1 MKNKQL
7 VFYIL
12 GTILFIYALV
22 LNLPSILDFEF
33 PNAIMAF
40 GLAIMAFC
48 LAYLTPH
55 FAEKD
60 ERAQKIRERA
70 IYMSYFWGMGFLL
83 ILLIVFNPLS
93 TFELAAFQLLSL
105 FIALYLSI
113 VFLNMVYY
121 ARKY

>member
-1 MKNKQL
+1 
-7 VFYIL
+7 
-12 GTILFIYALV
+12 
-22 LNLPSILDFEF
+22 
-33 PNAIMAF
+33 MAF

-83 ILLIVFNPLS
+83 VLLIVFNPLS
-93 TFELAAFQLLSL
+93 TFELATFQLLSL

>member
-48 LAYLTPH
+48 LAYLTTH

-83 ILLIVFNPLS
+83 VLLIVFNPLS

>member
-7 VFYIL
+7 LFYIL
-12 GTILFIYALV
+12 GAVLFIHALV
-22 LNLPSILDFEF
+22 LNLPSILAFEF

-70 IYMSYFWGMGFLL
+70 VYMSYFWGMGFLF
-83 ILLIVFNPLS
+83 LLFMLFNPFS

>member
-1 MKNKQL
+1 MVVQ
-7 VFYIL
+7 IL
-12 GTILFIYALV
+12 GTILFINALV
-22 LNLPSILDFEF
+22 LNLPSILAFEF

-83 ILLIVFNPLS
+83 VLLIVFNPLS
-93 TFELAAFQLLSL
+93 TFELATFQLLSL

>member
-22 LNLPSILDFEF
+22 LNLPLILDFEF
-33 PNAIMAF
+33 PN
-40 GLAIMAFC
+40 AIMAFC

-83 ILLIVFNPLS
+83 VLLIVFNPLS